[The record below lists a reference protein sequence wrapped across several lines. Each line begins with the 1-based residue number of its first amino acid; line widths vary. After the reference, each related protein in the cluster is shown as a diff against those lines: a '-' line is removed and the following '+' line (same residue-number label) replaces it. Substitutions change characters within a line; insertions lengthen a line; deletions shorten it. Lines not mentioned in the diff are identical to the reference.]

1 MRYAVVRAAVVPEW
15 PSEIISLLIT
25 SRDLSTR
32 ERTERVVGAAVSYL
46 VQIERG
52 PTAYVELS
60 LSLSLSLWGCA
71 RTQNVPRG
79 QLANL
84 GKVPCVFRI
93 VHTKCG
99 SLP

>member
-60 LSLSLSLWGCA
+60 PSLSLFLSGVVRGH
-71 RTQNVPRG
+71 RTYRG
-79 QLANL
+79 ASWL
-84 GKVPCVFRI
+84 I
-93 VHTKCG
+93 
-99 SLP
+99 